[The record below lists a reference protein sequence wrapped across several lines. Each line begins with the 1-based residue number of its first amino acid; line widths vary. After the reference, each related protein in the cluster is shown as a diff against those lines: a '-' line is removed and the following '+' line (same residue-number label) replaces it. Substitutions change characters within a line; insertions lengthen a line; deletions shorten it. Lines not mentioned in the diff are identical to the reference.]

1 MHLRTRR
8 SVRTAAWAGMVGPM
22 LLGGTITT
30 LTIVQRDFLRS
41 LGWHPINAP
50 TTDWPSGLA
59 LGPYGAAMTGTFIVS
74 GGLLA
79 LFALGLHQAIDR
91 AEDRTGPVLLVVA
104 GGATMLL
111 AFRTDP
117 SIGSTGR
124 TVVGLIHDVAFG
136 ILGVSLLGALFTL
149 ARRFRQDPYWR
160 GHALYTVVTALI
172 VAPAFWFKG
181 LMFYVFLMNI
191 LLWFEL
197 TAWRLW
203 RVGMV
208 KNA

>member
-30 LTIVQRDFLRS
+30 LTIVQRDFLCS

-124 TVVGLIHDVAFG
+124 TVVGVIHDVAFG

-203 RVGMV
+203 RVGRV

>member
-1 MHLRTRR
+1 
-8 SVRTAAWAGMVGPM
+8 
-22 LLGGTITT
+22 
-30 LTIVQRDFLRS
+30 
-41 LGWHPINAP
+41 
-50 TTDWPSGLA
+50 
-59 LGPYGAAMTGTFIVS
+59 
-74 GGLLA
+74 
-79 LFALGLHQAIDR
+79 
-91 AEDRTGPVLLVVA
+91 
-104 GGATMLL
+104 MLL

-136 ILGVSLLGALFTL
+136 MLGVSLLGALFTL

-181 LMFYVFLMNI
+181 LMFYVFLVNI

>member
-1 MHLRTRR
+1 
-8 SVRTAAWAGMVGPM
+8 MVGPM

-203 RVGMV
+203 CVGMV

>member
-30 LTIVQRDFLRS
+30 LTIVHRDFLRS

-136 ILGVSLLGALFTL
+136 ILQRWA
-149 ARRFRQDPYWR
+149 
-160 GHALYTVVTALI
+160 
-172 VAPAFWFKG
+172 
-181 LMFYVFLMNI
+181 
-191 LLWFEL
+191 
-197 TAWRLW
+197 
-203 RVGMV
+203 
-208 KNA
+208 